1 MREYTEWS
9 AKIPLHFLDLIYYV
23 RNLIFETSYIE
34 KVNIHIYEYKE
45 DVRRVHEIF
54 LEIRLLN
61 LRMLSVKSLANID
74 KFLRS
79 TTSTYEFHIIGILLF
94 GAWQSIL
101 TRRKSKV
108 GNAQQVVQI
117 ELQPFGI
124 ISGRTSRSKS
134 NRFEQCIHSAIRDD

>member
-23 RNLIFETSYIE
+23 RNLIFETSYIG

>member
-1 MREYTEWS
+1 MREYTEWC
-9 AKIPLHFLDLIYYV
+9 AKIRLHLLDLIYYV

-34 KVNIHIYEYKE
+34 KVNVHIYEYKE
-45 DVRRVHEIF
+45 DVCRVREIF

-61 LRMLSVKSLANID
+61 LQMLSVKSLANID

-108 GNAQQVVQI
+108 GNAQQLVQI
-117 ELQPFGI
+117 ELQRLGT

-134 NRFEQCIHSAIRDD
+134 NRFEQCIHSAIRGD